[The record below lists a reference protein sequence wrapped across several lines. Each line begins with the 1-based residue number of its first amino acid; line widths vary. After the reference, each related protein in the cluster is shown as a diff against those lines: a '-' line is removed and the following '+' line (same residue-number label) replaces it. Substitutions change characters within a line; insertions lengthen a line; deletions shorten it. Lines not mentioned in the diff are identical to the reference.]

1 MGDMMEQLIQ
11 DKLNEARKAY
21 DEQVER
27 NGYVGDELYL
37 QGRYDVLFELAE
49 EISNQQNY
57 TGRKGSN
64 QDDGFAIRPKTRLR
78 PSGYVSSEDC

>member
-1 MGDMMEQLIQ
+1 MGDMMKQLIQ
-11 DKLNEARKAY
+11 EKLDEARKAY

-49 EISNQQNY
+49 EISNQ
-57 TGRKGSN
+57 
-64 QDDGFAIRPKTRLR
+64 
-78 PSGYVSSEDC
+78 